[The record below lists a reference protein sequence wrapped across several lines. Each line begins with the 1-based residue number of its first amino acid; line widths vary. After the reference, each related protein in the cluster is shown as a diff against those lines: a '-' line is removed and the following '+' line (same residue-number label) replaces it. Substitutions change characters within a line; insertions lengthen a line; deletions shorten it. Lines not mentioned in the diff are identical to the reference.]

1 MHKAEPW
8 ISIFGYCYEHPNVN
22 FFFSIAIFV
31 LLGYG
36 ALPFKIIFENTLSSI
51 FTIEIHSKTSFYV
64 MTFHFVSYNRRY
76 WDRWFCHV
84 HRRYTP
90 HNFALGALQS
100 STRNLRFSSSA
111 PLRKNDGK
119 IPVNGDLE
127 KSGTVKSAGRSSYE
141 PMRTSRSSCMRPY
154 LLLLT
159 SRRTKHL
166 PDVV

>member
-1 MHKAEPW
+1 MIMCTWSYPGGGKGQRDIFIMYFSF
-8 ISIFGYCYEHPNVN
+8 ISRICLPP
-22 FFFSIAIFV
+22 
-31 LLGYG
+31 
-36 ALPFKIIFENTLSSI
+36 ALKNALKKPL
-51 FTIEIHSKTSFYV
+51 
-64 MTFHFVSYNRRY
+64 
-76 WDRWFCHV
+76 
-84 HRRYTP
+84 YTP